1 MTQVVSNSKG
11 ARDAKAWY
19 NLPQMLFGSPTHTTA
34 PSKGRLLAAVVL
46 VGLLTYLPYLYDGP
60 LVNDDWDIG
69 YRSVAAPGYWPSYWS
84 WFAEKNSNFSNRPV
98 APLIFA
104 AQAKW
109 FGYWAPGYIA
119 LTLCCWLPAIAI
131 CVRSFGRAF
140 GPVFAGV
147 FTLLAFSPSMAS
159 TQIFNPGMQ
168 IVGTSTMLLWAA
180 SLGTIWRAAESSR
193 PGRWLLA
200 SNLLLACAFLI
211 YELILPLLVFQ
222 MFVPWAIRDLSGSRG
237 ELNGRQYFLRYLLPP
252 LAIVFCVALLQKVVV
267 PQFYPVDS
275 RLRVSPVNALA
286 SVFSWF
292 LAVTVQLPT
301 LWIESLLYLPKMLQS
316 PLNWLL
322 LAALGIAVAML
333 WRTAPAAQTFD
344 DRTRQMQRRL
354 SAVAMLATLCGG
366 SLYFMTGR
374 SAFVW
379 GLENRGLASTWVGLA
394 CCLAMAASLHAD
406 RRWVRA
412 IVSMIILINAYSFCV
427 QREQYR
433 QGAQVQRD
441 VLSALSAD
449 AEQAELPQDSVL
461 FGAVPEFLPDNFN
474 DAVVFHA
481 QRDFNPASRLA
492 TQDRVTVGVVMN
504 QRTVRDGRIQ
514 IIDDRRL
521 DVSHYPRTE
530 VEIDRV
536 WCFEYIQATKQHR
549 LFKVRDVAHLRE
561 LMQAVEAKEPNPSRR
576 PLLKPYLT
584 DLRDL
589 AKQIIRGEK
598 KQSPTAT
605 PQSVELQ

>member
-1 MTQVVSNSKG
+1 M
-11 ARDAKAWY
+11 
-19 NLPQMLFGSPTHTTA
+19 
-34 PSKGRLLAAVVL
+34 AAVV
-46 VGLLTYLPYLYDGP
+46 VVCLLTYLPFLWDGP

-69 YRSVAAPGYWPSYWS
+69 FRAVAAPGYWPSYWS
-84 WFAEKNSNFSNRPV
+84 WFAEKSSNFSNRPV

-119 LTLCCWLPAIAI
+119 MTLCCWLPAIAI
-131 CVRSFGRAF
+131 CVRLFGRTF
-140 GPVFAGV
+140 GPVFSGTFA
-147 FTLLAFSPSMAS
+147 LLAFSPSMAS

-168 IVGTSTMLLWAA
+168 IVGTSTMLLWVA
-180 SLGTIWRAAESSR
+180 SLWSIWRAAKSPR

-200 SNLLLACAFLI
+200 SNLLLVCAFLI

-222 MFVPWAIRDLSGSRG
+222 MLVPWAIRDSAGPRG
-237 ELNGRQYFLRYLLPP
+237 ETNWKQYFLRYVLPP
-252 LAIVFCVALLQKVVV
+252 LTIVVCVALLQKVIV

-301 LWIESLLYLPKMLQS
+301 LWAESLLYLPKMLRS

-322 LAALGIAVAML
+322 LAALGGAVAML
-333 WRTAPAAQTFD
+333 WRTAPPQETFD
-344 DRTRQMQRRL
+344 ERTRQTQRRL
-354 SAVAMLATLCGG
+354 LAVAILATICGG

-379 GLENRGLASTWVGLA
+379 GLENRGLASTWVGLTL
-394 CCLAMAASLHAD
+394 CLAMAASLHAD

-412 IVSMIILINAYSFCV
+412 LVSAVILINAYSFCV

-433 QGAQVQRD
+433 QGAQVQRE
-441 VLSALSAD
+441 VLAALTAD
-449 AEQAELPQDSVL
+449 ADQAELPQDSVL
-461 FGAVPEFLPDNFN
+461 FGSVPEFLPDNFN
-474 DAVVFHA
+474 DAVIFHA

-492 TQDRVTVGVVMN
+492 TQNRVTVGVVMN

-536 WCFEYIQATKQHR
+536 WCFEYVQATKQHR

-561 LMQAVEAKEPNPSRR
+561 LMQAVEAAELNPSRM

-598 KQSPTAT
+598 KGSPTAV
-605 PQSVELQ
+605 PQNVELQ